1 MKNHFLVAGL
11 TMALVAGVLHN
22 THASETGPM
31 QKWMRS
37 NLAGPMGQ
45 ANTPAL
51 AKGLRYAAGKPVP
64 GMDQWTRIA
73 NQGADA
79 ADKGDVEG
87 TKASCKACHTLY
99 QKIYK
104 ETRRQE
110 NW

>member
-1 MKNHFLVAGL
+1 
-11 TMALVAGVLHN
+11 
-22 THASETGPM
+22 
-31 QKWMRS
+31 
-37 NLAGPMGQ
+37 
-45 ANTPAL
+45 
-51 AKGLRYAAGKPVP
+51 
-64 GMDQWTRIA
+64 MDQWTRIA